1 MHAHMTSIADEQT
14 TLVPTEAGRLREFT
28 LGAFAA
34 LLGIVFLVLLIADEA
49 RVAAGAL

>member
-1 MHAHMTSIADEQT
+1 MQAHLTPMTDEQMN
-14 TLVPTEAGRLREFT
+14 LVPAGAGRLREVT

-49 RVAAGAL
+49 RVAAGAF